1 MKNQIIIATFFF
13 TFNCFAGMN
22 TEDALISEQPTSHP
36 VIVVHGG
43 AGWSHGTS
51 DEKQHAIK
59 SGLKKALDTGF
70 SILQSGG
77 SSLDAVEAAI
87 VILEDNPVFNAG
99 RGSVYTAEEKQE
111 MDASIMSGNDQ
122 DAGAVASVSRV
133 KNPIKLARY
142 IMEHTEHVMMAGS
155 GAEKVAEQGGLEL
168 VDPSYFYSEDRLK
181 SVKKQKD
188 KKNSTVGALAM
199 DKLGNI
205 AAGTSTGGRSNK
217 LPGRIGDSPIIGAGT
232 WAQNNVCG
240 VSGTGHG
247 EYFIRY
253 NVAREIC
260 ARMEYLNLSVGEAS
274 AQVIGQLTAIG
285 IEGGVIVLDKNGNI
299 SMEFNTDGMARAY
312 RNSKGDEMIAIYQ

>member
-1 MKNQIIIATFFF
+1 
-13 TFNCFAGMN
+13 MN

-181 SVKKQKD
+181 SGKKQKA

-312 RNSKGDEMIAIYQ
+312 RNSKGDEMIAIYK

>member
-1 MKNQIIIATFFF
+1 
-13 TFNCFAGMN
+13 MN

-142 IMEHTEHVMMAGS
+142 IMEHTEHVMMAGP
-155 GAEKVAEQGGLEL
+155 GAEKIAEQGRLEL

-232 WAQNNVCG
+232 WAQSNVCG

>member
-181 SVKKQKD
+181 SVKKQKA

>member
-1 MKNQIIIATFFF
+1 
-13 TFNCFAGMN
+13 MN
-22 TEDALISEQPTSHP
+22 TEEALISEQPTSHP

-111 MDASIMSGNDQ
+111 MDASIMSGIDQ

-168 VDPSYFYSEDRLK
+168 VDPSYFYSVDKLK
-181 SVKKQKD
+181 RMRKQQA
-188 KKNSTVGALAM
+188 KKNSTVGALAI

-312 RNSKGDEMIAIYQ
+312 RNSKGDEMIAIYK

>member
-181 SVKKQKD
+181 SVKKQQA

-312 RNSKGDEMIAIYQ
+312 RNSKGDEMIAIYK